1 MSMIGYYFPA
11 DDDMVQSMKAGG
23 SGELMFG
30 EAHQDEL
37 VSIDKAWHAI
47 HYVLTG
53 EVWEVPENNILAQ
66 LILGGEPV
74 NDEDMG
80 YGPARLIPK
89 ETVSRLSTAM
99 DEWDMEKFRAKF
111 DIKDMIENEI
121 YPVMSDEDEEIFF
134 QYVWE
139 NFDAL
144 KQFFKETAEKGLNM
158 LTFLG

>member
-11 DDDMVQSMKAGG
+11 DDDMVQSMKEGG

-30 EAHQDEL
+30 EKHQDEL
-37 VSIDKAWHAI
+37 FSIDKAWHAI

-53 EVWEVPENNILAQ
+53 EVWEVPEDNILAQ

-80 YGPARLIPK
+80 YGPARLISK
-89 ETVSRLSTAM
+89 ETVSGLSVAM
-99 DEWDMEKFRAKF
+99 DEWDMEGFRAKF
-111 DIKDMIENEI
+111 DIRDMAENEI
-121 YPVMSDEDEEIFF
+121 YPVMSDEDEELFF

-144 KQFFKETAEKGLNM
+144 KQFFRETTQKGLNI

>member
-11 DDDMVQSMKAGG
+11 DDDMVQSMKAG
-23 SGELMFG
+23 SAGELMFG
-30 EAHQDEL
+30 EEHQDEL

-53 EVWEVPENNILAQ
+53 EVWEVPEDNILAQ

-89 ETVSRLSTAM
+89 EIVSRLSTAM
-99 DEWDMEKFRAKF
+99 EEWDMEKFRARF
-111 DIKDMIENEI
+111 DIKDMTKNEI
-121 YPVMSDEDEEIFF
+121 YPVMSDEDEETFF
-134 QYVWE
+134 EYVWE

-144 KQFFKETAEKGLNM
+144 KQFFKKTAEKGLNM